1 MSEQK
6 EMYTATDSVYREQM
20 NKILDIDREIKELNR
35 DKHNILAEAQKK
47 GCNPKILKQMVRI
60 TKMRHSDQAALQ
72 DALDMA

>member
-35 DKHNILAEAQKK
+35 DKHNILADAQTK

-60 TKMRHSDQAALQ
+60 TKMRQSDQDALQ

>member
-6 EMYTATDSVYREQM
+6 EMYTATDSIYREQM
-20 NKILDIDREIKELNR
+20 KKILDIDREIKELNH
-35 DKHNILAEAQKK
+35 DKRNILAEAQKK

-60 TKMRHSDQAALQ
+60 TKMRQSDQDALQ

>member
-6 EMYTATDSVYREQM
+6 EIYNATESVYREQM

-35 DKHNILAEAQKK
+35 DKHNVLVGAQAK

-60 TKMRHSDQAALQ
+60 AKMRQSDQDALQ